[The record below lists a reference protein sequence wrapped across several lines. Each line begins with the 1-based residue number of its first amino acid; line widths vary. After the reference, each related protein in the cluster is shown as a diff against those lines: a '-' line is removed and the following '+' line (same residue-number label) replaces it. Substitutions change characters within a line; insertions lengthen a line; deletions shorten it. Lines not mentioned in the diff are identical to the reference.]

1 MVIGF
6 MNHSPEPNSILSLWG
21 LNTIKKKKKEKK
33 RALAQVDLPQ
43 EVGGSGYIFGLTLGL
58 PSLIN
63 ELPGREALAK
73 LVPDSIRA

>member
-6 MNHSPEPNSILSLWG
+6 MNHTPEPNSILSLWG
-21 LNTIKKKKKEKK
+21 LNTIKKKEKK

-58 PSLIN
+58 PNLIN